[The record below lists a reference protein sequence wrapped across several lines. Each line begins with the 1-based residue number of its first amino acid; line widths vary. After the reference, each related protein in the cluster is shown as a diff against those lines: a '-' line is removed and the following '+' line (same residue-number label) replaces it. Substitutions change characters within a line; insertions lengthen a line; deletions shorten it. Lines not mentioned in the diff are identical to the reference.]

1 MSPRIPVAS
10 SLSEAIEDYRVVV
23 GELIA
28 QESVWY
34 DPPDTIYTWYKFRLT
49 ETLKPKPFVA
59 CATCTFTPTPPA
71 SLLPLQSGEILLGG
85 SAMIDNVVVETDI
98 DNLGGLVPGQNY
110 LLFLNLNSVNRKGN
124 FPIGP
129 QGILVVNPDSTFSP
143 VMMLATG
150 ETEPIISGL
159 VTQYGNSLTN
169 LRARL
174 LLL

>member
-1 MSPRIPVAS
+1 
-10 SLSEAIEDYRVVV
+10 
-23 GELIA
+23 
-28 QESVWY
+28 
-34 DPPDTIYTWYKFRLT
+34 
-49 ETLKPKPFVA
+49 
-59 CATCTFTPTPPA
+59 
-71 SLLPLQSGEILLGG
+71 
-85 SAMIDNVVVETDI
+85 MIDNVVVETDI

-110 LLFLNLNSVNRKGN
+110 LLFLNLNSVNQKGN